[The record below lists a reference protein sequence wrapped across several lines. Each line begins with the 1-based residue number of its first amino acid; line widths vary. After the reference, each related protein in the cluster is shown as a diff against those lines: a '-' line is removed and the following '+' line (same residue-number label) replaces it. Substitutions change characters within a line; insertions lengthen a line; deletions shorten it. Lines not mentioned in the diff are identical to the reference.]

1 MAEADALAEAEV
13 KHGVTVQIGY
23 QRRYAPAFEQAVGI
37 VAELKGSIN
46 LARVHDV
53 IGPNSAFIDATTP
66 VIRGNDVPK
75 EMLERGNAAL
85 AAKNLEAIGTADGVR
100 ARTYAILLGLSS
112 HDISAMREL
121 IGLPQRVLYAATR
134 KSGLFISAAFDYGAF
149 VCHFETGIDAVAR
162 FDAHL
167 EVYSDDKIVRVDYDT
182 PYIRHLPTVLSVT
195 EPNTGFGVSE
205 TRGYPT
211 RGDAFVVEWSR
222 FHHNITERRTSKSSI
237 ADARKDLEIF
247 RDMMAVMP

>member
-1 MAEADALAEAEV
+1 
-13 KHGVTVQIGY
+13 
-23 QRRYAPAFEQAVGI
+23 
-37 VAELKGSIN
+37 
-46 LARVHDV
+46 
-53 IGPNSAFIDATTP
+53 
-66 VIRGNDVPK
+66 
-75 EMLERGNAAL
+75 
-85 AAKNLEAIGTADGVR
+85 
-100 ARTYAILLGLSS
+100 
-112 HDISAMREL
+112 MREL

-167 EVYSDDKIVRVDYDT
+167 EVYSDDMIVRVDYDT

-237 ADARKDLEIF
+237 ADARKDLEDLPRHDGGDAMSRRAAAWQIEQAMTPKGGTGNVH
-247 RDMMAVMP
+247 R